1 MQNRELKVLIHA
13 STWFAPVL
21 IPLIVF
27 FASKE
32 KEIKRLSLQA
42 LIFHLLISVLI
53 SISYFLTLTII
64 LAIVGIPLLLG
75 FGLIAFIVPILGI
88 INAIQGRYFEYP
100 IIGSFIK

>member
-53 SISYFLTLTII
+53 SISYFLDTHNHLSHRWDSFTSRIWPHRI
-64 LAIVGIPLLLG
+64 YRPNLG
-75 FGLIAFIVPILGI
+75 NHQCYSRSLF
-88 INAIQGRYFEYP
+88 
-100 IIGSFIK
+100 